1 MKMMDNMRNITEREQ
16 KEKGARH
23 GDCPV
28 ERNNSE
34 IEKCEKLESKQTQKP
49 IQEKKE
55 PNGSKKQN
63 PKQEGRLN
71 EKCD

>member
-34 IEKCEKLESKQTQKP
+34 IEKCEKLESKQT
-49 IQEKKE
+49 
-55 PNGSKKQN
+55 
-63 PKQEGRLN
+63 
-71 EKCD
+71 